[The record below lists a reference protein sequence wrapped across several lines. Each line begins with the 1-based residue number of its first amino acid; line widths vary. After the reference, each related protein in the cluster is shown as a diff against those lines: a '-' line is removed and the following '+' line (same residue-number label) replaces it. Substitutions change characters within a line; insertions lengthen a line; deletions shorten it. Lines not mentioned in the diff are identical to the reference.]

1 MLQHKQAFTLIEILV
16 VVLIIGILAAVA
28 VPQYRI
34 AVAKTRY
41 TELMAVV
48 DALSKAEEIYYL
60 ANGKYTDNMEEL
72 DISVNNSVDIK
83 LYIGEN
89 GEAAV
94 TGLKD
99 SMMYVVYLQHYT
111 GWRETYYRGKHF
123 CRSYDITDEIS
134 KKVCKAL
141 SGNICARAGD
151 GSYCQSEFQ

>member
-1 MLQHKQAFTLIEILV
+1 MVQHKQAFTLIELLV

-72 DISVNNSVDIK
+72 DISVNNSVDIT

-94 TGLKD
+94 TGLQD

-111 GWRETYYRGKHF
+111 GWRETYYRGNIFVVLTTLPMKF
-123 CRSYDITDEIS
+123 Q
-134 KKVCKAL
+134 KKYVKL
-141 SGNICARAGD
+141 
-151 GSYCQSEFQ
+151 